1 MDIKSG
7 QLFGLE
13 AVGYFRDE
21 EDIAKSPEQ
30 TFSVV
35 RPGDV
40 KYKDQNGDGRIDSED
55 RIAIGKSTTV
65 PEMVFGLNLGFE
77 YKGFGIDMVFN
88 GVSGLTKQL
97 NVANVH
103 SHYVMAIPISRLGI

>member
-1 MDIKSG
+1 M
-7 QLFGLE
+7 FGLE

-40 KYKDQNGDGRIDSED
+40 KYKDQNGDEEEED
-55 RIAIGKSTTV
+55 HQSRQALKDVFEHKRASFPNQFLMYISSRVKLRM
-65 PEMVFGLNLGFE
+65 MV
-77 YKGFGIDMVFN
+77 VR
-88 GVSGLTKQL
+88 S
-97 NVANVH
+97 
-103 SHYVMAIPISRLGI
+103 PW